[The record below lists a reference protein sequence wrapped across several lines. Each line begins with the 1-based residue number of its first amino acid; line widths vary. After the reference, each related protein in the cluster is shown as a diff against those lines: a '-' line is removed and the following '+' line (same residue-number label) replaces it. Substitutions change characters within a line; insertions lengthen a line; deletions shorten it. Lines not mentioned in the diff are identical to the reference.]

1 MGTTANTGKSA
12 AEAAAQRRTTT
23 PAALLKD
30 YVSWF
35 EIPAYDLL
43 RAKAFYDHVYGFAM
57 ETSFNG
63 DYGMAYFPAKSGIGG
78 AVVQGPGCIPN
89 DCGALLYL
97 NAGKDLDG
105 MLSRVEAAGG
115 RIVMGRTLISESAG
129 SFALFV
135 DSEGNRLAFHE
146 ASPVKTKKAAAP
158 KKSASLPAGQT
169 GPSAGARAKKA
180 AKKLARPTAGAT
192 AKKTA
197 KKRP

>member
-1 MGTTANTGKSA
+1 MGTTSNTGKNA
-12 AEAAAQRRTTT
+12 AEAAAQRRASAPPTR
-23 PAALLKD
+23 LKD

-57 ETSFNG
+57 ETSYNG
-63 DYGMAYFPAKSGIGG
+63 DYGMAYFPAGSGVGG

-97 NAGKDLDG
+97 NAGTDLDG

-115 RIVMGRTLISESAG
+115 RIVMGRTLISDGAG

-146 ASPVKTKKAAAP
+146 APAEKEKKAAAP
-158 KKSASLPAGQT
+158 KKAAARKALKPASAKKVAP
-169 GPSAGARAKKA
+169 KKA
-180 AKKLARPTAGAT
+180 AKKR
-192 AKKTA
+192 
-197 KKRP
+197 

>member
-1 MGTTANTGKSA
+1 MGTTANTGKHA
-12 AEAAAQRRTTT
+12 AEVAAQQKSAT
-23 PAALLKD
+23 PYQQLKD

-57 ETSFNG
+57 EASYNG
-63 DYGMAYFPAKSGIGG
+63 DYGMAYFPAESGVGG

-146 ASPVKTKKAAAP
+146 APSKKDKKVAAP
-158 KKSASLPAGQT
+158 KKDAAKTSGSAKAE
-169 GPSAGARAKKA
+169 KA
-180 AKKLARPTAGAT
+180 AKKPARPKAGVA

>member
-1 MGTTANTGKSA
+1 MGTTANTGKNA

-23 PAALLKD
+23 TAKPLKD

-35 EIPAYDLL
+35 EIPAYDLQ
-43 RAKAFYDHVYGFAM
+43 RAKAFYDHVYGLVM
-57 ETSFNG
+57 ETSYNG
-63 DYGMAYFPAKSGIGG
+63 DYAMAYFPADSGVGG

-115 RIVMGRTLISESAG
+115 RIVMGRTLISDGAG
-129 SFALFV
+129 SFALIV

-146 ASPVKTKKAAAP
+146 APPQEEKKPAIP
-158 KKSASLPAGQT
+158 KRST
-169 GPSAGARAKKA
+169 AKKA
-180 AKKLARPTAGAT
+180 ARPA
-192 AKKTA
+192 AKAAPRKA
-197 KKRP
+197 SKKR

>member
-1 MGTTANTGKSA
+1 EHTMGTTANTGKNA
-12 AEAAAQRRTTT
+12 AEAAAQRRASTA
-23 PAALLKD
+23 PALLKD
-30 YVSWF
+30 YVNWF

-63 DYGMAYFPAKSGIGG
+63 DYGMAYFPSERGVGG

-146 ASPVKTKKAAAP
+146 APATKGKKVAAP
-158 KKSASLPAGQT
+158 KKATTAKAVKPASAKAT
-169 GPSAGARAKKA
+169 SAKKAAPKKA
-180 AKKLARPTAGAT
+180 AKKR
-192 AKKTA
+192 
-197 KKRP
+197 

>member
-1 MGTTANTGKSA
+1 MGTTANTGKQA
-12 AEAAAQRRTTT
+12 AEAAAKRRTSVT
-23 PAALLKD
+23 PALLKD
-30 YVSWF
+30 YISWF

-63 DYGMAYFPAKSGIGG
+63 DYGMAYFPADSGVGG

-105 MLSRVEAAGG
+105 MLARVEAAGG
-115 RIVMGRTLISESAG
+115 RIVMGRTLISDGAG
-129 SFALFV
+129 SFALIV

-146 ASPVKTKKAAAP
+146 APPKQEKKPAAP
-158 KKSASLPAGQT
+158 KKASVKKAV
-169 GPSAGARAKKA
+169 KKA
-180 AKKLARPTAGAT
+180 APTAYAVAT
-192 AKKTA
+192 ARTRKKVA
-197 KKRP
+197 KKR

>member
-1 MGTTANTGKSA
+1 MGTTANTGKNA
-12 AEAAAQRRTTT
+12 AEAAAQRRTA
-23 PAALLKD
+23 PILLKD
-30 YVSWF
+30 LVSWF
-35 EIPAYDLL
+35 EIPAYDLM

-63 DYGMAYFPAKSGIGG
+63 DYGMAYFPSESGVGG

-115 RIVMGRTLISESAG
+115 RVVMGRTLISESAG

-146 ASPVKTKKAAAP
+146 APAVKEKKTATPNKAAGKPASTKSTSV
-158 KKSASLPAGQT
+158 KKSAP
-169 GPSAGARAKKA
+169 KKA
-180 AKKLARPTAGAT
+180 AKKR
-192 AKKTA
+192 
-197 KKRP
+197 

>member
-1 MGTTANTGKSA
+1 MGTTSNTGKN
-12 AEAAAQRRTTT
+12 
-23 PAALLKD
+23 AALRKAHKLKD
-30 YVSWF
+30 FVNWF
-35 EIPAYDLL
+35 EIPAYDLA
-43 RAKAFYDHVYGFAM
+43 RAKAFFDHVYGINM

-63 DYGMAYFPAKSGIGG
+63 DYGMAYFPADGGIGG

-97 NAGKDLDG
+97 NAGMDLDG

-146 ASPVKTKKAAAP
+146 APAVKEQQAAAP
-158 KKSASLPAGQT
+158 KKASAKKAVKPA
-169 GPSAGARAKKA
+169 SAKATSGKKAAPKKA
-180 AKKLARPTAGAT
+180 AKKR
-192 AKKTA
+192 
-197 KKRP
+197 

>member
-1 MGTTANTGKSA
+1 MGTTANTGKNA
-12 AEAAAQRRTTT
+12 AEAAAQRRTA
-23 PAALLKD
+23 PILLKD
-30 YVSWF
+30 PVSWF
-35 EIPAYDLL
+35 EIPAYDLM

-63 DYGMAYFPAKSGIGG
+63 DYGMAYFPSESGVGG

-115 RIVMGRTLISESAG
+115 RVVMGRTLISESAG

-146 ASPVKTKKAAAP
+146 APAVKEKKTATPKKAARKPAP
-158 KKSASLPAGQT
+158 NKSTAGKKSAP
-169 GPSAGARAKKA
+169 KKA
-180 AKKLARPTAGAT
+180 AKKR
-192 AKKTA
+192 
-197 KKRP
+197 

>member
-1 MGTTANTGKSA
+1 MGTTANTGKHA
-12 AEAAAQRRTTT
+12 AEVAAQQKTST
-23 PAALLKD
+23 PYQHLKD

-57 ETSFNG
+57 EASYNG
-63 DYGMAYFPAKSGIGG
+63 DYGMAYFPAESGVGG

-146 ASPVKTKKAAAP
+146 APPKKEKVAAP
-158 KKSASLPAGQT
+158 KKPARPAGGT
-169 GPSAGARAKKA
+169 DAKSSGSAKAAKA
-180 AKKLARPTAGAT
+180 AKKPTRPKARVA